1 MIKKETMQGRAL
13 LILFLVFGTVVLGQA
28 HTVLAQHVYIN
39 INEPFLRKVPV
50 AVPGFKSLT
59 GGANEDSLGKE
70 ARTILVN
77 ALDFTGYIAVL
88 NPASYIENLAEK
100 GITQA
105 DINFKNWTVIGT
117 ELLVTCGVEESD
129 GDIQL
134 KLRLFDPFTERL
146 VVGKVYTGRIAD
158 LRRMVHRFCGEISF
172 HLTGKWG
179 VFSSSLAFVS
189 TVDKNKE
196 IFVSEFD
203 GYNPRKVT
211 HHNSISL
218 SPAWSSDGKWL
229 AYTSYA
235 GGNPDIYIKNL
246 YENRGHLVSFKG
258 LNISPAWVPGSFSLA
273 ATLSFENDQEIY
285 LLTGT
290 GKIIKRLTSSWGIDV
305 SPSFSPDGKK
315 MAFVS
320 KRAGT
325 PQIYIQDLE
334 RGTAARLTFTG
345 GYNTSPAWSPEGDKI
360 AYVGITNGEINI
372 YIIGID
378 GTGLVQLTSKAGDN
392 EDPSWSPDASL
403 ITFSSTREG
412 GAAIFVMTATGGD
425 QRRLFSMKGA
435 QTSPVWSFGN
445 ENN

>member
-1 MIKKETMQGRAL
+1 MQVRAL
-13 LILFLVFGTVVLGQA
+13 LILFLVFGAVVLGQA

-88 NPASYIENLAEK
+88 DPASYIENLAEK

-117 ELLVTCGVEESD
+117 ELLVTCGVEESN

-146 VVGKVYTGRIAD
+146 VVGKVYTGKIND
-158 LRRMVHRFCGEISF
+158 LRRMIHRFCGEISF

-189 TVDKNKE
+189 TVGRDKE

-211 HHNSISL
+211 RHNSISL
-218 SPAWSSDGKWL
+218 SPSWSSDGKWL

-285 LLTGT
+285 LLTGK
-290 GKIIKRLTSSWGIDV
+290 GEIIKRLTNSWGIDV

-360 AYVGITNGEINI
+360 AYVGIVNGEINI
-372 YIIGID
+372 YMIGID